1 MVSCHLRI
9 LRGLC
14 LLAVVGV
21 VLGCTAPPPKAVQ
34 TPPPPVTV
42 SQPVSRSDV
51 VDYDRYEG
59 RLAAVEKVEL
69 RARVRGHLT
78 KVAFSDGDMVKKGDL
93 LFEIDPRQYRAAL
106 DAATAQVKAS
116 EATVEFAK
124 AEYNRVRT
132 LVSRKAASLEEMDTW
147 VAKQATA
154 KGELLKARA
163 SEEEAQLN
171 LDFSRI
177 TAPISGRISRAQI
190 TVGNLINAGGG
201 DTLLTTLVSVDPMY
215 VYFDV
220 DERSLLRYRRLAA
233 AAVKDGEKRVPL
245 REQKIPV
252 QVALEGES
260 GYPHQGVIDFA
271 DNRVNPGTG
280 TIQVRGVLVNK
291 TGLFEDGMR
300 ARVRI
305 PIGDPRPALLV
316 TERAIGTDQGRKYVY
331 VVNDKNR
338 VERRDVTLDRVVDGL
353 QVIAEGIKPG
363 EWIIVNGIQRVR
375 DGLEV
380 NPNRTPMPGSEAL
393 SSPSGKAKSS
403 SAPKAKP

>member
-1 MVSCHLRI
+1 MVSCHLRT

-14 LLAVVGV
+14 LVAMVGV
-21 VLGCTAPPPKAVQ
+21 VLGCTAPAPQAVQ

-78 KVAFSDGDMVKKGDL
+78 KVAFRDGDMVKKGDL

-171 LDFSRI
+171 LDFSKV

-190 TVGNLINAGGG
+190 TVGNLINAGGS
-201 DTLLTTLVSVDPMY
+201 DTLLTTIVSVDPMY

-220 DERSLLRYRRLAA
+220 DERSLLRYRNMTAA
-233 AAVKDGEKRVPL
+233 AAKNGEKRMPL

-280 TIQVRGVLVNK
+280 TIQARGVLANK

-331 VVNDKNR
+331 LVNEKNR

-363 EWIIVNGIQRVR
+363 EWVIVNGIQRVR

-380 NPNRTPMPGSEAL
+380 NPNRTPMPGAEAL
-393 SSPSGKAKSS
+393 SPPAAKAKSS
-403 SAPKAKP
+403 SAAKAKQ